1 MYRYE
6 IFLYGSKYPMTTY
19 SVDNNNINGHWSE
32 KYLQILGFI
41 KKGSIYSI
49 WDLNEN
55 ELEKLKYSNP
65 VLIRTN
71 GTTKILTTKVKEV
84 ERVKL

>member
-6 IFLYGSKYPMTTY
+6 ISLYGSKYPMTTY
-19 SVDNNNINGHWSE
+19 SVDNNNISGHWSE
-32 KYLQILGFI
+32 KYLQILGFT
-41 KKGSIYSI
+41 KRGFIYSI
-49 WDLNEN
+49 WDLDET

-71 GTTKILTTKVKEV
+71 GTTKILTTKIKEV
-84 ERVKL
+84 KRVKL